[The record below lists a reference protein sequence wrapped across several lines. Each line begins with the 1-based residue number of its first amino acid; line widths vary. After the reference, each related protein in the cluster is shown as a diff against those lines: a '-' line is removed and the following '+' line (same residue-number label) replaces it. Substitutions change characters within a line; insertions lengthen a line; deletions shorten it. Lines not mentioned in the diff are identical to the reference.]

1 MGKDLFYLFFRD
13 KPANVLLALLGT
25 PEENYAS
32 SISKEVDCTYPHI
45 VKILAEFKQAG
56 LIEVS
61 SKGRLK
67 PISLTPKGKKI
78 ALKLR
83 EAKTLVLTD

>member
-1 MGKDLFYLFFRD
+1 MDKDLFYIFFRD
-13 KPANVLLALLGT
+13 KPANVLLAPLGSSGG
-25 PEENYAS
+25 NYAS
-32 SISKEVDCTYPHI
+32 SISKEADCTYPHI
-45 VKILAEFKQAG
+45 VKILAGFKQAG

-67 PISLTPKGKKI
+67 PISLTPRGKKI

-83 EAKTLVLTD
+83 ETKAIFLID

>member
-1 MGKDLFYLFFRD
+1 VGKELFYVFFRD
-13 KPANVLLALLGT
+13 KPANVLLALLGD
-25 PEENYAS
+25 PKGNYAS

-45 VKILAEFKQAG
+45 VKILAEFKAAG

-78 ALKLR
+78 ALKLN
-83 EAKTLVLTD
+83 ETKALVSNE

>member
-1 MGKDLFYLFFRD
+1 MDKGLFYIFFRD
-13 KPANVLLALLGT
+13 KPANVLLALLGD

-45 VKILAEFKQAG
+45 VKILAEFKAAG

-67 PISLTPKGKKI
+67 PISLTPRGKKI

-83 EAKTLVLTD
+83 ETKAAVAND